1 MKNILIATDFS
12 NNSYNA
18 LFYTTQ
24 LFKNH
29 KCSFHILN
37 AYTEYTPLKSN
48 SQAAGRNLSLLQQL
62 GEESLEGLKSFL
74 HRINLDTANSKHHF
88 GIHSKNENLID
99 ALQQAIKETNAD
111 LVVMGN
117 KGKTGA
123 KSIFLASNV
132 IKSINAIK
140 DCPILTIP
148 GEKEFVLPGEIA
160 FATDYKRNYNAKL
173 LQPLLTLATNCDSSV
188 CIVHINEEERLN
200 PAQKSNLYTLREYLG
215 DIRHSIHW
223 MPDFANKTRA
233 ITDFIDELGI
243 DMLVMIHYQHG
254 FLEKL
259 TREPVLEKV
268 SFNINIPFLILPFT
282 D

>member
-12 NNSYNA
+12 NNAYNA
-18 LFYTTQ
+18 LFFTTQ
-24 LFKNH
+24 FFENQN
-29 KCSFHILN
+29 CSFHILN
-37 AYTEYTPLKSN
+37 AYTEHTPLKSN
-48 SQAAGRNLSLLQQL
+48 CQAAGRNLSLLQQL
-62 GEESLEGLKSFL
+62 GEESMEGLYAIL

-88 GIHSKNENLID
+88 GIHSKSENLID

-148 GEKEFVLPGEIA
+148 GEKEFVLPKEIA
-160 FATDYKRNYNAKL
+160 FATDYKKNYNAKL
-173 LQPLLTLATNCDSSV
+173 LQPLLTFARNCDSSV
-188 CIVHINEEERLN
+188 CIVHINEEERLS
-200 PAQKSNLYTLREYLG
+200 PVQKSNLYTLREYLG
-215 DIRHSIHW
+215 PIKHSIHW
-223 MPDFANKTRA
+223 MPDFSNKTRA
-233 ITDFIDELGI
+233 ITNFIDELGI

-259 TREPVLEKV
+259 TREPVIEKV
-268 SFNINIPFLILPFT
+268 SFNIEIPFLILPYT

>member
-12 NNSYNA
+12 NNAYNA

-24 LFKNH
+24 LFENH
-29 KCSFHILN
+29 NCSFHILN
-37 AYTEYTPLKSN
+37 AYAEHTPLKSN

-62 GEESLEGLKSFL
+62 GEESMEGLNAFL

>member
-12 NNSYNA
+12 NNAYNA
-18 LFYTTQ
+18 LFYATK

-29 KCSFHILN
+29 NCSFHILN
-37 AYTEYTPLKSN
+37 AYTERTPLKSN
-48 SQAAGRNLSLLQQL
+48 CQAAGRNLSLLQQL
-62 GEESLEGLKSFL
+62 GEESMEGLNAFL

-88 GIHSKNENLID
+88 RIHSKNENLIES
-99 ALQQAIKETNAD
+99 LQQAIKETNAD

-200 PAQKSNLYTLREYLG
+200 QFQKSNLYTLREYLG
-215 DIRHSIHW
+215 DIRHTIHW

-243 DMLVMIHYQHG
+243 DMLTMIHYQHG

-268 SFNINIPFLILPFT
+268 SFNINIPFLILPYT